1 MKPKVIAVVGPTCVG
16 KSALAIGLAARLQ
29 GEVISCDSMQ
39 VYRGM
44 DIGTAKLTQAQR
56 QGIEHHLLDIVDPS
70 TPFSCAEYAALA
82 ENTIQTLVQ
91 KGRVPIFCG
100 GTGQYLD
107 AVLNGTRFS
116 EAGSD
121 PDLRGALAEADGA
134 DLWRALNRVDPESA
148 SKIHINNHKRVA
160 RALEIYL
167 STGIPKSEWDRRS
180 IKEEKPYNPLI
191 IGLGCQDRALLRRR
205 IDERV
210 DEMIGAGLVD
220 EVKGL
225 ALQEGTTAY
234 SAIGYKEINAYLKG
248 ACTLQQAVEQ
258 IKTATRQYAKRQM
271 TWFKARPEIRWID
284 TGANTSE
291 EALEIALAYVISF
304 LSAESPDC

>member
-44 DIGTAKLTQAQR
+44 DIGTAKVTQAQR

-70 TPFSCAEYAALA
+70 TPFSCAEYVALA
-82 ENTIQTLVQ
+82 ENTIQTLVK

-291 EALEIALAYVISF
+291 EALEIALAYVIPF

>member
-1 MKPKVIAVVGPTCVG
+1 M
-16 KSALAIGLAARLQ
+16 
-29 GEVISCDSMQ
+29 
-39 VYRGM
+39 
-44 DIGTAKLTQAQR
+44 
-56 QGIEHHLLDIVDPS
+56 
-70 TPFSCAEYAALA
+70 
-82 ENTIQTLVQ
+82 
-91 KGRVPIFCG
+91 
-100 GTGQYLD
+100 
-107 AVLNGTRFS
+107 
-116 EAGSD
+116 
-121 PDLRGALAEADGA
+121 
-134 DLWRALNRVDPESA
+134 
-148 SKIHINNHKRVA
+148 A

-291 EALEIALAYVISF
+291 EALEIAFSLCDS
-304 LSAESPDC
+304 LSKR

>member
-44 DIGTAKLTQAQR
+44 DIGTAKVTQAQR

-91 KGRVPIFCG
+91 KGRMPIFCG

-121 PDLRGALAEADGA
+121 PDLRGALAKADGA

-210 DEMIGAGLVD
+210 DEMIRAGLVD

-271 TWFKARPEIRWID
+271 TWFKAHPEIRWID

-291 EALEIALAYVISF
+291 EALEIALAYVIPF

>member
-44 DIGTAKLTQAQR
+44 DIGTAKVTQAQR

-191 IGLGCQDRALLRRR
+191 IGLVCQDRALLRRR

-291 EALEIALAYVISF
+291 EALEIALAYVIPF